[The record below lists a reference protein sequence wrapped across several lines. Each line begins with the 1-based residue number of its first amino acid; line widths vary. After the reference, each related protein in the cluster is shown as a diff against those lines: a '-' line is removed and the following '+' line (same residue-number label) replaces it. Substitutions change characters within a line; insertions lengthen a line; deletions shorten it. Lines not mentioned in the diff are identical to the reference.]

1 MVKLC
6 TLMIIIVCVVC
17 SNLFTSDS
25 ATQFLASLRSKSLD
39 SKKPVAKK
47 SVSSTTASR
56 VVRKKK
62 SSDPSTINSFLLA
75 LQKDKQ
81 KSLSAQTENEEAKKK
96 KEAVAVQQ
104 LHFIE
109 QYYGNPDYKSAMK
122 ILNDLTLQ
130 RQYQQDLDQMQMY
143 FFEYTQKVLN
153 SFHTSPKLVQNN
165 DEQKDKTVTSFLNS
179 LKNSG
184 PATTVK
190 NNAPL
195 NADKKPVLKSGDS
208 NSAISFLNSL
218 KGKG

>member
-1 MVKLC
+1 MV
-6 TLMIIIVCVVC
+6 IIVCVVC
-17 SNLFTSDS
+17 QNLFTGDS
-25 ATQFLASLRSKSLD
+25 ATQFLASLRNKSLD
-39 SKKPVAKK
+39 PKESVAKK
-47 SVSSTTASR
+47 AISSTTASR

-62 SSDPSTINSFLLA
+62 SSNPSTINSFWLG

-81 KSLSAQTENEEAKKK
+81 TSQSAQEEKEEAKKK

-122 ILNDLTLQ
+122 TLNDSTLQ
-130 RQYQQDLDQMQMY
+130 RQYQQDLDQMQMV
-143 FFEYTQKVLN
+143 FFEYTQKVLS
-153 SFHTSPKLVQNN
+153 SFHASPKSVKNN

-184 PATTVK
+184 PATIVK
-190 NNAPL
+190 NNVPL
-195 NADKKPVLKSGDS
+195 NTDKKPALKPGDS
-208 NSAISFLNSL
+208 NSAVSFLNSL

>member
-17 SNLFTSDS
+17 SNLFTADS
-25 ATQFLASLRSKSLD
+25 ATQFLTSLRSKSLD
-39 SKKPVAKK
+39 PKKPVTKK

-56 VVRKKK
+56 VVRKTKL
-62 SSDPSTINSFLLA
+62 SDPRNSFLLA

-96 KEAVAVQQ
+96 KEALAVQQ

-122 ILNDLTLQ
+122 ILNDSTLQ
-130 RQYQQDLDQMQMY
+130 RQYQQDLDQMQIY
-143 FFEYTQKVLN
+143 FFEYTQKVLS
-153 SFHTSPKLVQNN
+153 SFHASPKLVKNN

-179 LKNSG
+179 LKNSR

-190 NNAPL
+190 NTDPL
-195 NADKKPVLKSGDS
+195 NTDVKSALKFGDS
-208 NSAISFLNSL
+208 SSTVSFLNSL